1 MNKNNNIVNKDL
13 ADLVSDETKVIN
25 SNVDGTKVVNS
36 DETKVFD
43 DSETEVFTPLMQ
55 QQRLASDH
63 NDSKPTENVENSS
76 ISNSEQKVSADGDY
90 SVKDF
95 TNFLVK
101 VADGLKNVT
110 IKGYKW
116 CEDNVFWRVRQ
127 SATRACENTKYACQ
141 RAFRGY
147 DDLQVWN
154 FGFSEIRL
162 LAKKLRC
169 LESTAHGSPINYDDE
184 NNWLMPRDEN
194 WESTIAPSR
203 AMSLKEQEPDYDAD
217 KFDHVLQVKDCGRN
231 FCAWLE
237 DLDYAA
243 DVLDEYAEMCDNIRG
258 YDTIVIY
265 GREEYDRRMK
275 LIQEKFDTV
284 WAWIGKNIP
293 NLWD

>member
-1 MNKNNNIVNKDL
+1 MSKNNNIETNIVDKGL
-13 ADLVSDETKVIN
+13 ADLASDETKVIN
-25 SNVDGTKVVNS
+25 NV

-43 DSETEVFTPLMQ
+43 DSETEVFTPIMQ
-55 QQRLASDH
+55 QQRLASSHDVP
-63 NDSKPTENVENSS
+63 KPAENVENSS
-76 ISNSEQKVSADGDY
+76 ISNSEQKVSADDDY

-95 TNFLVK
+95 ANFIVK
-101 VADGLKNVT
+101 VADGLKNAT
-110 IKGYKW
+110 IKGYRW
-116 CEDNVFWRVRQ
+116 CENNVFWRVRQ
-127 SATRACENTKYACQ
+127 SACRTCENTKYACQ
-141 RAFRGY
+141 RAFRGF
-147 DDLQVWN
+147 DDSEIWN

-162 LAKKLRC
+162 LAKKLRH
-169 LESTAHGSPINYDDE
+169 LESTAHGSPMNYDDE

-203 AMSLKEQEPDYDAD
+203 AMSLKEQEPDYDAN

-265 GREEYDRRMK
+265 GRDEYDRRMK

>member
-1 MNKNNNIVNKDL
+1 MNKNNNTETNIVDKGL
-13 ADLVSDETKVIN
+13 ADLALDETKVIN
-25 SNVDGTKVVNS
+25 NVDEN
-36 DETKVFD
+36 KVFD
-43 DSETEVFTPLMQ
+43 DSETEVFTPIMQ
-55 QQRLASDH
+55 KQRLASSHDVP
-63 NDSKPTENVENSS
+63 KPAENVENSS
-76 ISNSEQKVSADGDY
+76 ISDSKTTDTNDDY
-90 SVKDF
+90 SMKDF
-95 TNFLVK
+95 TNFLIK

-162 LAKKLRC
+162 LAKKLRH
-169 LESTAHGSPINYDDE
+169 LESTAHGSPMNYDDE
-184 NNWLMPRDEN
+184 NNWLVKRDEH
-194 WESTIAPSR
+194 WGSTIAPTR
-203 AMSLKEQEPDYDAD
+203 AMSLKEQEPDYDTN

-265 GREEYDRRMK
+265 GRDEYDRRMK

>member
-1 MNKNNNIVNKDL
+1 MSKNDNIVDKGL
-13 ADLVSDETKVIN
+13 ADLALDETKVVN
-25 SNVDGTKVVNS
+25 NV

-43 DSETEVFTPLMQ
+43 DSETEVFTPIMQ
-55 QQRLASDH
+55 QQRLASSHDVP
-63 NDSKPTENVENSS
+63 KPAENVENPS
-76 ISNSEQKVSADGDY
+76 ISDSKTIDTNDDY
-90 SVKDF
+90 SMKDF
-95 TNFLVK
+95 TNFLIK

-116 CEDNVFWRVRQ
+116 CENNVFWRVRQ

-162 LAKKLRC
+162 LAKKLRH
-169 LESTAHGSPINYDDE
+169 LESTAHGSPMNYDDE

-203 AMSLKEQEPDYDAD
+203 AMSLKEQEPDYDAN

-265 GREEYDRRMK
+265 GRDEYDRRMK

>member
-1 MNKNNNIVNKDL
+1 MSKNDNIVDKGL
-13 ADLVSDETKVIN
+13 ADLASDETKVIN
-25 SNVDGTKVVNS
+25 NV

-43 DSETEVFTPLMQ
+43 DSETEVFTPIMQ
-55 QQRLASDH
+55 KQRLASSHDV
-63 NDSKPTENVENSS
+63 SKPAENIENSS
-76 ISNSEQKVSADGDY
+76 ISDSKTTDTNDDY
-90 SVKDF
+90 SMKDF
-95 TNFLVK
+95 ANFLIK

-162 LAKKLRC
+162 LAKKLRH
-169 LESTAHGSPINYDDE
+169 LESTAHGSPMNYDDE

-265 GREEYDRRMK
+265 GRDEYDRRMK

-284 WAWIGKNIP
+284 WAWIGKNIS

>member
-1 MNKNNNIVNKDL
+1 MSKNDNIVDKGL
-13 ADLVSDETKVIN
+13 ADLASDETKVIN
-25 SNVDGTKVVNS
+25 NV

-43 DSETEVFTPLMQ
+43 DSETEVFTPIMQ
-55 QQRLASDH
+55 KQRLASSHDV
-63 NDSKPTENVENSS
+63 SKPAENIENSS
-76 ISNSEQKVSADGDY
+76 ISDSKTTDTNDDY
-90 SVKDF
+90 SMKDF
-95 TNFLVK
+95 ANFLVK

-162 LAKKLRC
+162 LAKKLRH
-169 LESTAHGSPINYDDE
+169 LESTAHGSPMNYDDE

-217 KFDHVLQVKDCGRN
+217 KFGHVLQVKDCGRN

-265 GREEYDRRMK
+265 GRDEYDRRMK